1 MMTLKDEDIDLAAH
15 PEIYDT
21 TLGQFDADEVL
32 LSFEERRAYSGDV
45 YSTGAIAA
53 AVLRPKDRS
62 TCAAMV
68 AMARS
73 RGYAVIPR
81 GGGLSYTG
89 GYRPLDE
96 KSVILDT
103 SRLNRILEVNA
114 LDMYITVEAGV
125 TWKQI
130 HDVLTPLGLR
140 LPFFGT
146 FSGAQATVGGG
157 LSNGALF
164 FGTARYGTAADH
176 VLGLAVVLADGRELR
191 TGQRAFTN
199 AAKPFYRTCGPD
211 FTGLLTHDAGS
222 FGVKVEATFR
232 LIQAPACTGHVSFV
246 FEGMAAAGTALSAIA
261 RTGAAEEAYVFD
273 PESTRKNLQSQGVA
287 KDFSVLL
294 NVVKGERS
302 LLKGLVAGARLA
314 LAGRSFL
321 PPDAFSLHIT
331 CAARNDAALQADLE
345 ACRSVCLGLAG
356 KPIADSIPRS
366 VRANLFPAPD
376 AVLGPEGDRWAAL
389 NAKVAHSDAIRIMA
403 ASEAV
408 IAPYRERM
416 RRSGVWMSHLLIAI
430 GQSAFSFEPVFH
442 WKDEWLPLHSRT
454 LSEAAR
460 TRLVEPAA
468 NPAARA
474 LVDEIRQKLVACFA
488 QLGAASNQL
497 GKTYPYLD
505 VLRPESAELAL
516 AVKRALDPQGV
527 MNPGALGIKAT

>member
-1 MMTLKDEDIDLAAH
+1 VAAN
-15 PEIYDT
+15 PE
-21 TLGQFDADEVL
+21 FKHSPFAEFASDEVVL
-32 LSFEERRAYSGDV
+32 ALDERRAFSGDV
-45 YSTGAIAA
+45 YSMGTTAG

-68 AMARS
+68 AAAYRA
-73 RGYAVIPR
+73 GYAVIPR

-89 GYRPLDE
+89 GYRPLVE

-114 LDMYITVEAGV
+114 EDMYITVEAGV

-130 HDVLTPLGLR
+130 HDTLSPLGLR

-199 AAKPFYRTCGPD
+199 AGKPFYRTCGPD
-211 FTGLLTHDAGS
+211 FTGLLTHDSGG

-232 LIQAPACTGHVSFV
+232 VIQAPAFTGHISFV
-246 FEGMAAAGTALSAIA
+246 FDGMAAAGAALSAIA
-261 RTGAAEEAYVFD
+261 RSGATEEAYVFD
-273 PESTRKNLQSQGVA
+273 PESTRKNLTSKGLLN
-287 KDFSVLL
+287 DFGVLL
-294 NVVKGERS
+294 KVVRSERN
-302 LLKGLVAGARLA
+302 LFRGLTAGFKLA

-321 PPDAFSLHIT
+321 PSDAFSLHMT
-331 CAARNDAALQADLE
+331 CAARSEAALEADL
-345 ACRSVCLGLAG
+345 ATCRSICLGLG
-356 KPIADSIPRS
+356 GQPIPDSIPRA
-366 VRANLFPAPD
+366 VRASLFPPPD

-389 NAKVAHSDAIRIMA
+389 NAKVAHSDAARIMA
-403 ASEAV
+403 ASEALL
-408 IAPYRERM
+408 APHQERM
-416 RRSGVWMSHLLIAI
+416 KEAGVWMSHLLIAI

-442 WKDEWLPLHSRT
+442 WRDEWLPVHSRS
-454 LSEAAR
+454 LSDDVK
-460 TRLVEPAA
+460 TRLLEPSP
-468 NPAARA
+468 NPEARA
-474 LVDEIRQKLVACFA
+474 LVEELRQKLVALFA
-488 QLGAASNQL
+488 EFGAASNQL

-505 VLRPESAELAL
+505 ALRPESAELAM
-516 AVKRALDPQGV
+516 AVKRALDPEGL
-527 MNPGALGIKAT
+527 MNPGVLGLKGK